1 LLGGVQQSVRVV
13 LRDCSL
19 ADAVTKYG
27 YPLSV
32 IDKMVRDGKAELYAK
47 GGKRYV
53 RIFH

>member
-1 LLGGVQQSVRVV
+1 MLGGVQQSVRVV